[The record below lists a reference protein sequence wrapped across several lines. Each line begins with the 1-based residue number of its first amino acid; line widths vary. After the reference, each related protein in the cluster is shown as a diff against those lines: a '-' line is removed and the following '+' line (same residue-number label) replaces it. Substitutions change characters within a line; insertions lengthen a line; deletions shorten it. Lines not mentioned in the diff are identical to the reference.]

1 MTRASTGMLEKGTQ
15 TPSPAP
21 DLIPARNRP
30 RDGSLKA
37 EIVSMEGCN
46 ENNSKCANRRL
57 SQPRGSPHESVPF
70 CAYEK
75 ADKSWE
81 MQLWNGRTNRSRGSA
96 VPFCSHEKPPLF
108 IQVVEKVWRPRRDL
122 NPCY

>member
-57 SQPRGSPHESVPF
+57 SQPRGSPHATVPELCQNSPVWDRWGCDLSESRVPKLLVSL
-70 CAYEK
+70 EV
-75 ADKSWE
+75 
-81 MQLWNGRTNRSRGSA
+81 GRTRK
-96 VPFCSHEKPPLF
+96 SH
-108 IQVVEKVWRPRRDL
+108 
-122 NPCY
+122 

>member
-57 SQPRGSPHESVPF
+57 SQPRGSPQTWGEPNPLNF
-70 CAYEK
+70 
-75 ADKSWE
+75 
-81 MQLWNGRTNRSRGSA
+81 RSRNWLL
-96 VPFCSHEKPPLF
+96 CCC
-108 IQVVEKVWRPRRDL
+108 WTL
-122 NPCY
+122 N

>member
-57 SQPRGSPHESVPF
+57 SQPRGSP
-70 CAYEK
+70 
-75 ADKSWE
+75 
-81 MQLWNGRTNRSRGSA
+81 QGRGPWVSQKGTSPEGAKEEPYTGPVCLEVARIDETK
-96 VPFCSHEKPPLF
+96 F
-108 IQVVEKVWRPRRDL
+108 
-122 NPCY
+122 

>member
-15 TPSPAP
+15 TPSPSP

-57 SQPRGSPHESVPF
+57 SQPRGSPQWTVPKL
-70 CAYEK
+70 CPNH
-75 ADKSWE
+75 
-81 MQLWNGRTNRSRGSA
+81 QLTFAVSELMWASLACGSA
-96 VPFCSHEKPPLF
+96 CFTLSH
-108 IQVVEKVWRPRRDL
+108 
-122 NPCY
+122 